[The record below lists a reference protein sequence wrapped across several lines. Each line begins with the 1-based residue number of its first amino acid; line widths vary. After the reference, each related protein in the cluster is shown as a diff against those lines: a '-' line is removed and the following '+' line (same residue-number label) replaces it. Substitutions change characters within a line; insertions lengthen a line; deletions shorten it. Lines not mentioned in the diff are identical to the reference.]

1 MGGDYMK
8 INKSVLVKQ
17 ISVLCAVA
25 AIFALF
31 NAAVYLNFT
40 KPCLPDESEGRS
52 ARTIDVWR
60 YLPFDENSL
69 IVKDKANVEFTGEL
83 PVLDGAEG
91 LYPLFSAFANAVYPE
106 SAVSFDG
113 ENFLPDSK
121 LQMNNTLRS
130 YKAVVDGTADI
141 VFNAAPS
148 EAQMAYAEEKGVEL
162 EFVPIGKEAFVF
174 IVNGNNPVDGL
185 TTEQIRGAF
194 SGKYT
199 NWKQFGGKNMPINPL
214 KRLEGSGS
222 QSTLVRFM
230 GETEIKSNPLGFIG
244 SPLGFSF
251 RFYVEDVVRH
261 GNVKLLAVDGV
272 YPDNENI
279 SDGSYPLV
287 SEFYAVY
294 DKNNPNPAVKEM
306 IDFIL
311 CEQGQSIVERTGF
324 SRI

>member
-1 MGGDYMK
+1 MDK
-8 INKSVLVKQ
+8 RLLIKQ
-17 ISVLCAVA
+17 IAALCAVA
-25 AIFALF
+25 LVFALF
-31 NAAVYLNFT
+31 NLSVYFLFT
-40 KPCLPDESEGRS
+40 KPCLPDKSEGRS

-60 YLPFDENSL
+60 YLPFDNNSL
-69 IVKDKANVEFTGEL
+69 IVKDKAEVEFSGEL

-106 SAVSFDG
+106 ESVQFDG
-113 ENFLPDSK
+113 EKFSPESK
-121 LQMNNTLRS
+121 LQMNNTLRA
-130 YKAVVDGTADI
+130 YKGVVDGTVDI

-148 EAQMAYAEEKGVEL
+148 AEQLAYAKEKGVEL

-185 TTEQIRGAF
+185 TVEQIKGAF

-199 NWKQFGGKNMPINPL
+199 NWKEFGGKNMPINPL
-214 KRLEGSGS
+214 RRLAGSGS
-222 QSTLVRFM
+222 QSTLLRFM
-230 GETEIKSNPLGFIG
+230 GDTEIKPNPLGFLG

-251 RFYVEDVVRH
+251 RFYAEDVVRH
-261 GNVKLLAVDGV
+261 GNVKLLSVDGV
-272 YPDNENI
+272 YPNSENI
-279 SDGSYPLV
+279 SNGSYPLV

-294 DKNNPNPAVKEM
+294 DKSNPNPAIREM

-311 CEQGQSIVERTGF
+311 SEQGQRIVEETGF